1 LRECRSEFVHQIGA
15 QCVAPLGILAFGLIG
30 DPAVEFGEKLA
41 GMKLLPRP
49 GDGIR
54 SGHVFLSNAQVTQ
67 PIGIRRPPEASV
79 AFRNF
84 GLPKPAGMQQFPPS

>member
-1 LRECRSEFVHQIGA
+1 LRECRGEFVHQIGA
-15 QCVAPLGILAFGLIG
+15 QRIALLRVLAFGLIG

-54 SGHVFLSNAQVTQ
+54 SGHVVRSNAQLRQ
-67 PIGIRRPPEASV
+67 PIGIWRPLEAGV
-79 AFRNF
+79 ALRNF
-84 GLPKPAGMQQFPPS
+84 GLPNSAGMQQFPPS